1 MNKGAMQVE
10 RMEQAKRKGWKWEFT
25 PGGVAV
31 LEGQNDDGSTAI
43 IVQAQWGCWPEKQ
56 HAELIAQAPDLKQQR
71 DDLLAALKAL
81 KAYVDKEPCE
91 YADPLGEADEA
102 IARAEDRQ

>member
-1 MNKGAMQVE
+1 MSKH
-10 RMEQAKRKGWKWEFT
+10 T
-25 PGGVAV
+25 PGPWKAEPPNEKAMRNTWSVWPQ
-31 LEGQNDDGSTAI
+31 EGSGHARIATITQGDN
-43 IVQAQWGCWPEKQ
+43 EKAN
-56 HAELIAQAPDLKQQR
+56 AELIAQAPDLKQQR

-102 IARAEDRQ
+102 IARAEGKQ